1 MRDNHFYITKIRA
14 NRDWTCTFS
23 RSVSPECDQPLS
35 VQVGNSNLA
44 QLPLQCLQT
53 EGLGPSRTLA
63 NLLQI
68 GEMKIDEMSKC
79 ARIGVTCT
87 ARGFASINPALVI
100 ESPFLGVLAAAEGL
114 ADVPTFAAHL
124 DAPIAG
130 RKTDNGGQ
138 RVRSVCGKASKQG
151 VFGRN

>member
-1 MRDNHFYITKIRA
+1 MRNNHFYVSQVRTNG
-14 NRDWTCTFS
+14 NRTCTFS
-23 RSVSPECDQPLS
+23 RSISAEGDQPLS

-44 QLPLQCLQT
+44 QLPLQRLQT

-63 NLLQI
+63 NLFHI

-100 ESPFLGVLAAAEGL
+100 ESPFLGVLAAAEGV
-114 ADVPTFAAHL
+114 ADVPALTAHL

-130 RKTDNGGQ
+130 RKTDKGGQ
-138 RVRSVCGKASKQG
+138 RVRSVCGKVSKQG